1 MRICHVLCIKYE
13 DNEDEDSQDVDLS
26 VEAVVAADA
35 ATNPAVITVA
45 SGAMQRL
52 GLTANKTMKMNAAS
66 SFASMASPFIG
77 FLP

>member
-45 SGAMQRL
+45 SGTMQ
-52 GLTANKTMKMNAAS
+52 
-66 SFASMASPFIG
+66 
-77 FLP
+77 